1 MNFILLNVLNSN
13 LTSLS
18 NNFKILLEKDNYTI
32 IKLGKTARLIG
43 TVTLEVAT
51 PAWAW
56 VIDFRSLS
64 SEYKPSQKIYFTDL
78 SYSQGFELHPAGY
91 IQTAT
96 EIAPATYYFDICW
109 LI

>member
-1 MNFILLNVLNSN
+1 MIYLIHINSN
-13 LTSLS
+13 LSSLF
-18 NNFKILLEKDNYTI
+18 NDFKILLELSNFSI
-32 IKLGKTARLIG
+32 IKLGKTVRLVG

-78 SYSQGFELHPAGY
+78 SHSQGFELHPAGY
-91 IQTAT
+91 IQNAM